1 MKAIWERLA
10 IVGVILAISPILGMA
25 PLEAKI
31 IPRVTNFVILVD
43 QSGSMFDKYFGMEEV
58 KAILAKKILLEMN
71 DLIPDLDYT
80 GAIQVF
86 APETTLIGPQKYD
99 RTFFRNAIRNLPESG
114 KVYGNLTP
122 LGHAIL
128 HLDKIMNGFFGKTT
142 VIIVSDGRSNQG
154 MSPLKAAKQIYAEY
168 TNICFDVISLADN
181 QKGRETL
188 QEISEV
194 NDCIYN
200 VGRELLSDPV
210 LMDDFI
216 KEIFYLDVS
225 SEAPEEVLT
234 SSEEAETATSEAIT
248 LRGIHFDL
256 NKYDIK
262 SMWAL
267 VLDEAIE
274 TLFDRPEVRIIIEG
288 HTDWSGPEQYNQSL
302 SEKRAKAVYD
312 YLRSKGIASDRMK
325 TIGYGETIPEV
336 SNLTPEGRAIN
347 RRVVI
352 QMED

>member
-154 MSPLKAAKQIYAEY
+154 MSPLKG
-168 TNICFDVISLADN
+168 LARDGACHGPWQSYPLN
-181 QKGRETL
+181 RDLPIACYRATH
-188 QEISEV
+188 
-194 NDCIYN
+194 D
-200 VGRELLSDPV
+200 RR
-210 LMDDFI
+210 
-216 KEIFYLDVS
+216 S
-225 SEAPEEVLT
+225 SC
-234 SSEEAETATSEAIT
+234 
-248 LRGIHFDL
+248 
-256 NKYDIK
+256 
-262 SMWAL
+262 
-267 VLDEAIE
+267 
-274 TLFDRPEVRIIIEG
+274 
-288 HTDWSGPEQYNQSL
+288 
-302 SEKRAKAVYD
+302 
-312 YLRSKGIASDRMK
+312 
-325 TIGYGETIPEV
+325 
-336 SNLTPEGRAIN
+336 
-347 RRVVI
+347 
-352 QMED
+352 